1 MPHPL
6 IDSIAPQANLFAR
19 LRQALQSASGSDEL
33 EEGPGEVVV
42 EHLQQ
47 WGYTVVRHEGGAGI
61 VGQLRRGDG
70 LKRLGLLA
78 DMAQRPHV
86 PAARPAQ
93 LRQDVCGGHAAM
105 LLGAAHYLARQGD
118 FSGTL
123 NLIFQP
129 TSHAERSDSRM
140 ARDTVFARHPCDAV
154 YAMRSTPSR
163 PRGRLLLC
171 DGPAM
176 ASHDTVTVTLEGV
189 HRDSIAPHGTADP
202 VVAGAAIVLGLQSIA
217 THNADPLQLA
227 TITVDA
233 FETSHSESLYPATV
247 VLRLSVRALDGMVR
261 EMLLRRI
268 TELADWQARSYG
280 VRAALA
286 YRRCAPLL
294 VNSPGETELARQVAL
309 ELLGPGMVQ
318 TQARA
323 MAGGEPLA
331 CMLENVPGSYLQI
344 GSGGGRPDNG
354 AGPDAVPAAARGFD
368 DQNLVIGASYWAM
381 LAQCYLI

>member
-6 IDSIAPQANLFAR
+6 IDSIAPQASLFSR
-19 LRQALQSASGSDEL
+19 LRQALQTASGSDEL

-47 WGYTVVRHEGGAGI
+47 WGYTVVRHAGGAGV

-70 LKRLGLLA
+70 LKRLGLLT
-78 DMAQRPHV
+78 DMARRPG
-86 PAARPAQ
+86 AAGARAAQ
-93 LRQDVCGGHAAM
+93 IRQDVCGGHAAM

-129 TSHAERSDSRM
+129 TGDGDRDDSRL
-140 ARDTVFARHPCDAV
+140 AREAVFARNPCDAV
-154 YAMRSTPSR
+154 YAMRSAPGR
-163 PRGRLLLC
+163 PPGRLLLC

-176 ASHDTVTVTLEGV
+176 ASHDMVTVTLESV
-189 HRDSIAPHGTADP
+189 HRDGSASQGTTDP

-217 THNADPLQLA
+217 TRNAEPLQMA
-227 TITVDA
+227 AITVDA
-233 FETSHSESLYPATV
+233 FETGHADGLFPPTAI
-247 VLRLSVRALDGMVR
+247 LRLGVRALDGTVR

-268 TELADWQARSYG
+268 TELADWQSRSYG

-294 VNSPGETELARQVAL
+294 VNSPNETELARQVAL

-318 TQARA
+318 TQSRA

-344 GSGGGRPDNG
+344 GSGAGRLDKA
-354 AGPDAVPAAARGFD
+354 AGSDAGPAAARGLD
-368 DQNLVIGASYWAM
+368 DQSLVIGASYWAM

>member
-6 IDSIAPQANLFAR
+6 IDSIAPHANLFAR
-19 LRQALQSASGSDEL
+19 LRQALQSAYEANSL
-33 EEGPGEVVV
+33 EEGPDEVVV

-47 WGYTVVRHEGGAGI
+47 WGYTVSRHEGSGGV

-78 DMAQRPHV
+78 DMA
-86 PAARPAQ
+86 ARPWLAGSRRPQ
-93 LRQDVCGGHAAM
+93 IRHEACGGHAAM

-129 TSHAERSDSRM
+129 TGHGEHCDSRV
-140 ARDTVFARHPCDAV
+140 ARDAVFARNPCDAV
-154 YAMRSTPSR
+154 YAMRSTPGR

-171 DGPAM
+171 EGPAM
-176 ASHDTVTVTLEGV
+176 ASHDTVTVSLESVQRNAAASQG
-189 HRDSIAPHGTADP
+189 AADP

-217 THNADPLQLA
+217 ARSTDPLQMA
-227 TITVDA
+227 AITVDA
-233 FETSHSESLYPATV
+233 FETGHADGADTGAV
-247 VLRLSVRALDGMVR
+247 TLRLGVRALDAAVR
-261 EMLLRRI
+261 DLLLRRI

-294 VNSPGETELARQVAL
+294 VNSPNETELARQVAL

-318 TQARA
+318 AQARA

-331 CMLENVPGSYLQI
+331 CMLENVPGSYVQI
-344 GSGGGRPDNG
+344 GSGMERAAEGTGPEG
-354 AGPDAVPAAARGFD
+354 ATNARRGFD

-381 LAQCYLI
+381 LAQCYLA